1 MSTKYQTG
9 GKQIRCLSALRIE
22 GMKPPEEWRQ
32 GMTIEKLVAA
42 SAAT

>member
-22 GMKPPEEWRQ
+22 GMKPPEEWQCMRVIVLLQ
-32 GMTIEKLVAA
+32 VR
-42 SAAT
+42 